1 MTTPGNEN
9 AQASVE
15 RVRQEVERWIEA
27 ARAAGE
33 RTLDA
38 IGLTP
43 VIRSTLPATDVLET
57 GDAIYVWVDVP
68 GLTADAVQLAATPNQ
83 LVVKLQRIAGKE
95 VEGKYHLR
103 ERGSAPCERTIALPH
118 TVDPDQTTARLY
130 DGLLYV
136 TLKKQIAPEPRTVP
150 VNVR

>member
-1 MTTPGNEN
+1 MSNPMNEN
-9 AQASVE
+9 AQASVD
-15 RVRQEVERWIEA
+15 RMRQEVERWIDA

-38 IGLTP
+38 IGLAP
-43 VIRSTLPATDVLET
+43 RSFLPAVDVLET
-57 GDAIYVWVDVP
+57 GDAVYLWVDVP
-68 GLTADAVQLAATPNQ
+68 GLTADAVQLAATPTQ
-83 LVVKLQRIAGKE
+83 ITVKLQRLVSKD

-103 ERGSAPCERTIALPH
+103 ERAATPTERTITLP
-118 TVDPDQTTARLY
+118 TTIDPDQTTARLY

-136 TLKKQIAPEPRTVP
+136 TLKKQLSPEPRTVP

>member
-1 MTTPGNEN
+1 MSNPPNDSS
-9 AQASVE
+9 QASVE
-15 RVRQEVERWIEA
+15 RVRQEVERWIDA

-43 VIRSTLPATDVLET
+43 RSVLPAVDVLET
-57 GDAIYVWVDVP
+57 GDAVNVWVDVP
-68 GLTADAVQLAATPNQ
+68 GLTSDAVQLAATPTQ
-83 LVVKLQRIAGKE
+83 LTVKLQRLASKD
-95 VEGKYHLR
+95 VEGKYYLR
-103 ERGSAPCERTIALPH
+103 ERAAVPTERTIALPV

-136 TLKKQIAPEPRTVP
+136 TLKKQISPEPRTVP

>member
-1 MTTPGNEN
+1 MSNPMNEN

-15 RVRQEVERWIEA
+15 RVRQEVERWIDA
-27 ARAAGE
+27 ARTAGE

-38 IGLTP
+38 IGLSP
-43 VIRSTLPATDVLET
+43 VIRSCTPAVDVLET
-57 GDAIYVWVDVP
+57 GDAVYVWVDVP
-68 GLTADAVQLAATPNQ
+68 GLTSDAVQLAATPTQ

-95 VEGKYHLR
+95 NEGKYHLR
-103 ERGSAPCERTIALPH
+103 ERAAASSERIIPLPN

-136 TLKKQIAPEPRTVP
+136 TLKKQIAPEPRSVP